1 MKPLLSKIFFWDTP
15 AQGAFFGLTFFF
27 VCSSLWFTLFQL
39 LGLSNCGLVHIDFDT
54 LSEGKLFREMNEW
67 MAGQLFITLYST
79 VVFLRAAWLLI
90 VHSKRNRTLLPVL
103 SLFTSIALLIGGGL
117 FCLVPL
123 VYLLKHFA
131 IHYWDSGLPEWM
143 AVFSWLSPNGWGLAY
158 LVAVLCTTAV
168 GFFLVRTFAR
178 MEGKPPRN
186 ALCKSGVVLWGV
198 FWIAYFILLEL
209 AVVQS
214 RQCAQTRAL
223 VEQRFGHPLSVE
235 GLEDYYRRQGT
246 IDADFWK
253 RLKECMEQLQDSL
266 SIGSKKLEY
275 NNMPDYW
282 DGQLPEHLTSDIL
295 SAFDN
300 YCQANA
306 KSLLE
311 MEQRF
316 DTIPPMPEYDF
327 WPGRLNSI
335 VTDYYAPSRRFAK
348 MEASRLRVFLQRQ
361 SKSEALCAYRRIVNY
376 SCELQ
381 KEPFLRGSLVWLSVE
396 HLRLDAIER
405 LLASRLLTKN
415 ELHQLAEELVG
426 LEKRIPTIHQQA
438 MYYEAVLTQD
448 ILRGLE
454 TGKLSEGEF
463 PIAIAFAQLRFFY
476 PQLWLQASLDK
487 ENILRQYLAKDFTE
501 FVRTGPSA
509 YVFSGTLLP
518 GNRTGNKFYALTVR
532 VLAMQAL
539 LRAESYCREHGDY
552 PETLPDLP
560 IDPFSGKPM
569 LYRYGMAEIPRYVLQ
584 ITEVPAW
591 TEEEKTREEY
601 ELKPQ
606 TTQAKVVQVWSVGP
620 NGRDEGGVSS
630 VHINGKDD
638 PCARIRVKW
647 GG

>member
-1 MKPLLSKIFFWDTP
+1 M
-15 AQGAFFGLTFFF
+15 
-27 VCSSLWFTLFQL
+27 
-39 LGLSNCGLVHIDFDT
+39 
-54 LSEGKLFREMNEW
+54 
-67 MAGQLFITLYST
+67 
-79 VVFLRAAWLLI
+79 
-90 VHSKRNRTLLPVL
+90 
-103 SLFTSIALLIGGGL
+103 
-117 FCLVPL
+117 
-123 VYLLKHFA
+123 
-131 IHYWDSGLPEWM
+131 
-143 AVFSWLSPNGWGLAY
+143 
-158 LVAVLCTTAV
+158 
-168 GFFLVRTFAR
+168 
-178 MEGKPPRN
+178 
-186 ALCKSGVVLWGV
+186 
-198 FWIAYFILLEL
+198 
-209 AVVQS
+209 
-214 RQCAQTRAL
+214 
-223 VEQRFGHPLSVE
+223 
-235 GLEDYYRRQGT
+235 
-246 IDADFWK
+246 
-253 RLKECMEQLQDSL
+253 
-266 SIGSKKLEY
+266 
-275 NNMPDYW
+275 
-282 DGQLPEHLTSDIL
+282 
-295 SAFDN
+295 
-300 YCQANA
+300 
-306 KSLLE
+306 
-311 MEQRF
+311 
-316 DTIPPMPEYDF
+316 
-327 WPGRLNSI
+327 
-335 VTDYYAPSRRFAK
+335 
-348 MEASRLRVFLQRQ
+348 
-361 SKSEALCAYRRIVNY
+361 
-376 SCELQ
+376 
-381 KEPFLRGSLVWLSVE
+381 SVE

-405 LLASRLLTKN
+405 LLASRLLTEN

-476 PQLWLQASLDK
+476 PQLWLQATLDK

-620 NGRDEGGVSS
+620 NGRNEGGVSS

-638 PCARIRVKW
+638 PCARIRVK
-647 GG
+647 